1 MNTTVLNTKISEVEN
16 KIPSHDKY
24 ITMPEFNK
32 LSAESFAARLK
43 QVNLL
48 TKNGSDN
55 KLTSFN
61 KRITSNKRKHL
72 EVQKEVNSLITNDY
86 NFFLGRMHFIGN
98 DRSQNPFFYQPTLDK
113 LKLKKYKGPDYVLSW
128 ELNGVCNSK
137 LKSLYTAF

>member
-32 LSAESFAARLK
+32 LSAESFAGRLK

-128 ELNGVCNSK
+128 KLNGVCNSK

>member
-24 ITMPEFNK
+24 TTMPEFNK

-98 DRSQNPFFYQPTLDK
+98 DRSQNSFFYQPTLDK

-128 ELNGVCNSK
+128 KLNGVCNSK

>member
-128 ELNGVCNSK
+128 KLNGVCNSK